1 MRKRWIIISVAT
13 GLLALAIT
21 GGAIFAHGPG
31 GKRGDSKE
39 ANIGRMAEILN
50 VDESQVQDAFRQVRR
65 ENQDKSLQLGLD
77 RLVEGEAMEQEQAD
91 AIMEWYQQRPDDI
104 PPGLLGRGFGGRD
117 FHGRSHGRG
126 HGGQRSHGG
135 QTRGHALQPAY
146 TAPR

>member
-117 FHGRSHGRG
+117 FHGRSHGR
-126 HGGQRSHGG
+126 SHGG
-135 QTRGHALQPAY
+135 QTRTHALQPAY